1 MSQEAAHRK
10 FPWKGFKI
18 VVLHV
23 YMTRNRPYSTNDR
36 CFPKSRGG
44 KYRETWI
51 SSQCSSS
58 VCSAGRESDW
68 KNSFFFCL
76 SAGCADTVAAAQTP
90 DSCISLA
97 SSICYLETSDF
108 ITADQCSCTPWLS
121 PVLSV
126 LSLRLHVN
134 DRPRLYLIKIWQ
146 ALLIIH
152 SIVYP
157 VSSSLHLPSSQS
169 PSLTHPPGVH
179 IHLHFRPSLH
189 VQ

>member
-1 MSQEAAHRK
+1 
-10 FPWKGFKI
+10 
-18 VVLHV
+18 
-23 YMTRNRPYSTNDR
+23 MTHNRPHSTNDR

-44 KYRETWI
+44 KHSETWT
-51 SSQCSSS
+51 SSQCSSVLS
-58 VCSAGRESDW
+58 VLLAESQTERTG
-68 KNSFFFCL
+68 FFFCL

-152 SIVYP
+152 SIVSL
-157 VSSSLHLPSSQS
+157 VSSSLHLPLSQS

>member
-1 MSQEAAHRK
+1 
-10 FPWKGFKI
+10 
-18 VVLHV
+18 
-23 YMTRNRPYSTNDR
+23 MTHNRPYSTNDR

-44 KYRETWI
+44 KHSETWI
-51 SSQCSSS
+51 SSQCSSVLS
-58 VCSAGRESDW
+58 VLLAESQTETTA
-68 KNSFFFCL
+68 FFFCL

-121 PVLSV
+121 PVLSA

-152 SIVYP
+152 SIVSL
-157 VSSSLHLPSSQS
+157 VSSSLQLPLSQS

>member
-1 MSQEAAHRK
+1 MTGVSPNQGEASVVKH
-10 FPWKGFKI
+10 GFLLNVPRFCLFCWPRVRLKEQ
-18 VVLHV
+18 L
-23 YMTRNRPYSTNDR
+23 
-36 CFPKSRGG
+36 
-44 KYRETWI
+44 
-51 SSQCSSS
+51 
-58 VCSAGRESDW
+58 
-68 KNSFFFCL
+68 FFCL

-126 LSLRLHVN
+126 LSLRLHIN

-152 SIVYP
+152 SIVSL
-157 VSSSLHLPSSQS
+157 VSSSLHLPLSQS